1 MDFRYMDYLTDNK
14 YYVKRISNDKL
25 FKIKINDKYILKD
38 TLEHWVMV
46 NFVNDKLPSQ
56 GWKIHVSSTLDKA
69 QNILT
74 TTSRYLIKNHI
85 SFKYVRSLTQ
95 LMIKNSKYADRSGSG
110 KFITIYPR
118 NEKEFKKILNE
129 LQPKVDRYKKG
140 PYILNDKRWK
150 NGNLYFRYGGFMSI
164 IKVVN
169 KKEIYCIKN
178 NNGDLIEDKR
188 VPYYYL
194 PDFIKEPQF
203 IIHSEKETKIN
214 ERGTKKFRKFQ
225 INEAIH
231 FSNGGGV
238 YKAKYK
244 EKDVILKEAR
254 NQAGLDGALKDAT
267 FRLKNEAKILKI
279 LTNSKYTPKFIEF
292 FKTWENYYLAQEYLN
307 GIPLSDWLS
316 KNFPFSFNSKNI
328 DTYIEQIKNILKNI
342 FNGLKKIHSYGIAL
356 GDIQPNNIL
365 ILENNEIKFIDFE
378 TSSFFSD
385 IDSLD
390 LMTIGFVDNRTKNNL
405 EKDYY
410 AFIQLIKYV
419 FLPIGSVEMLTDNL
433 RYNHLQYIKDKF
445 GIDIFNFIQ
454 SLISQ
459 CINLA
464 NFKSR
469 ELNLAL
475 SLKKEF
481 KYISKGNEKE
491 IKDIIDGLIEGI
503 KSDIGNEQFI
513 HGDIRQYLSPLG
525 KYNILTGAY
534 GAILALYKTNNITKT
549 NKKWIRSHAKFDEF
563 NDYGLFTGKIGIANV
578 LYNIGLKKEANIIF
592 ESTIKYIDSNISV
605 IKDVS
610 ILSGLAGIGLSF
622 LRYYKKTKNKGI
634 KNFLDKIYE
643 RIIQLFN
650 QKEPLY
656 SCDIDFIPN
665 GFFEGWS
672 GVSVFIMEYLE
683 FFNLNEYNI
692 VFNMIKED
700 LKDCKINENDGSLN
714 VKDENRLLPYILSG
728 SAGIIYSIDKYN
740 ILVDK
745 KVFHMEKEQILK
757 VLNCRSYY
765 GIGLFRGA
773 SGMFTILP
781 YLNDNKY
788 TKLVLEKLNLFL
800 IKDKNKLFTPGDF
813 SYRLSNDVFSGSSG
827 IVLALLDVLH
837 NNKLG
842 FLPLI
847 EE

>member
-1 MDFRYMDYLTDNK
+1 MDFRYMDYLTDDK
-14 YYVKRISNDKL
+14 YYVKRTSNDKL
-25 FKIKINDKYILKD
+25 FNIKINDNYILKD

-46 NFVNDKLPSQ
+46 NYINDKLPSQ
-56 GWKIHVSSTLDKA
+56 GFKIHVSSTLNNA

-74 TTSRYLIKNHI
+74 TVARYLIKNNI
-85 SFKYVRSLTQ
+85 SFKYVRSLEQ
-95 LMIKNSKYADRSGSG
+95 LMIKNSKYADRSSSG

-118 NEKEFKKILNE
+118 NEIEFEKILNE

-150 NGNLYFRYGGFMSI
+150 NGNLYFRYGGFMPI
-164 IKVVN
+164 INVIN

-178 NNGDLIEDKR
+178 NNGELIEDKR

-194 PDFIKEPQF
+194 PDFITEPKF
-203 IIHSEKETKIN
+203 IIQSEKKTKIN
-214 ERGTKKFRKFQ
+214 EKGTKKFRKFK

-244 EKDVILKEAR
+244 EKDIILKEAR
-254 NQAGLDGALKDAT
+254 NQAGLDGAFKDAT

-279 LTNSKYTPKFIEF
+279 LTKSTYTPKFIDF
-292 FKTWENYYLAQEYLN
+292 FKTWENYYLAQEYLT
-307 GIPLSDWLS
+307 GVPLSDWLS
-316 KNFPFSFNSKNI
+316 KNFPFSYNSKNT
-328 DTYIEQIKNILKNI
+328 DAYINASKNILKNI

-356 GDIQPNNIL
+356 GDLQPNNIL
-365 ILENNEIKFIDFE
+365 ISENNEIKFIDFE

-385 IDSLD
+385 VPRLD
-390 LMTIGFVDNRTKNNL
+390 LMTIGFVDRRTKNIR

-410 AFIQLIKYV
+410 AFIQLIKYM
-419 FLPIGSVEMLTDNL
+419 FLPIGSVEIITDNL
-433 RYNHLQYIKDKF
+433 RYNQLQYIKDKF
-445 GIDIFNFIQ
+445 GLDVFNFVQ
-454 SLISQ
+454 SLINQ
-459 CINLA
+459 CIDLA
-464 NFKSR
+464 NFKSK

-475 SLKKEF
+475 NLKNEYI
-481 KYISKGNEKE
+481 YISECNELE
-491 IKDIIDGLIEGI
+491 IKDIINGLIESI
-503 KSDIGNEQFI
+503 KSDISDELFI

-534 GAILALYKTNNITKT
+534 GAILALYKTNNITENIK
-549 NKKWIRSHAKFDEF
+549 NWIQNHANFDTF
-563 NDYGLFTGKIGIANV
+563 NDYGLFTGKIGIACV
-578 LYNIGLKKEANIIF
+578 LYNTGFKKEANKIF
-592 ESTIKYIDSNISV
+592 KSITKYIENNINS

-610 ILSGLAGIGLSF
+610 ILSGLAGIGLS
-622 LRYYKKTKNKGI
+622 LLSYYNKTKNENI
-634 KNFLDKIYE
+634 KNTLDKIYE
-643 RIIQLFN
+643 RIILLFK

-656 SCDIDFIPN
+656 SYDIDFIPN

-672 GVSVFIMEYLE
+672 GVSYFIMEYINT
-683 FFNLNEYNI
+683 FNLNKYNI
-692 VFNMIKED
+692 AFKMIKED
-700 LKDCKINENDGSLN
+700 LKNCKTNEDDGSLN

-740 ILVDK
+740 ELVDK
-745 KVFHMEKEQILK
+745 NAFNIEKEQIIQ
-757 VLNCRSYY
+757 VINCRCYY

-773 SGMFTILP
+773 SGMFTLLP

-827 IVLALLDVLH
+827 IVLALLDVLY

-842 FLPLI
+842 LLPLI
-847 EE
+847 KG